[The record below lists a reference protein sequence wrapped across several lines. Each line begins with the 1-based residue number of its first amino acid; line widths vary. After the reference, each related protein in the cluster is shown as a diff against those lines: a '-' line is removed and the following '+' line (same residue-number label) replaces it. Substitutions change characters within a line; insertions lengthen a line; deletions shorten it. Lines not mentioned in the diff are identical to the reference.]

1 MNNKNK
7 VSFMTLEELDNELFV
22 GNPKAIRA
30 FFNVAIEEYLKDGD
44 KSALADALSLVVK
57 WSGASNL
64 ARKTK
69 LSRQS
74 IYNATKP
81 NTAPSF
87 TTVVNMLHA
96 AGFRLTLR

>member
-1 MNNKNK
+1 MPQDNK
-7 VSFMTLEELDNELFV
+7 VSFATMEDLDNRFFV

-30 FFNVAIEEYLKDGD
+30 FFNVAVEEYLKDGD
-44 KSALADALSLVVK
+44 KAALADALALVVK

-81 NTAPSF
+81 TTSPSF